1 MAVLDNVPDEII
13 RHILQYVSPTEAY
26 QTVPLVSKRLQRVA
40 NESLLWKYYCQ
51 ISYRYWNT
59 EHRFREKL
67 EARAS
72 RTAWR
77 DLWRRRRY
85 RNDLIAGLLN
95 DIIAT
100 TVGRRERVGRICQYG
115 YDAKDF
121 LLEQSRADDSVG
133 DGLARRCDYVVT
145 LESSRHH

>member
-1 MAVLDNVPDEII
+1 MAILDDVPDEII
-13 RHILQYVSPTEAY
+13 RHILQYVSPAETY
-26 QTVPLVSKRLQRVA
+26 DTIPLVSKRLQRVA

-51 ISYRYWNT
+51 TSFRYWNP

-67 EARAS
+67 ETRAS

-77 DLWRRRRY
+77 ELWRRRKY
-85 RNDLIAGLLN
+85 RDELVGRLLN

-100 TVGRRERVGRICQYG
+100 KVGRQERVGRICQYG

-121 LLEQSRADDSVG
+121 LLEQSRADETVE
-133 DGLARRCDYVVT
+133 DGLARRYIILLVPF
-145 LESSRHH
+145 